1 MDMLGL
7 GKVHWA
13 GLSTG
18 GRIAQGLA
26 IHHPDRIAS
35 LSLCHTFA
43 QVEEVHHQGIIDR
56 QEIVKTQGML
66 AAWDLSQGTWFTD
79 SFVDAANADYQ
90 ILRQIFIETPIPGYL
105 GATTAVLGHPYRD
118 FLHKIT
124 APTNIIAAD
133 DDLVTPVEF
142 AYEMAERIKGSRLT
156 VIEGQRHFSNVEVPE
171 RFNEILRRGSRPYGR
186 WLGTKTGARPIFGL
200 LSRRY
205 RATRA
210 GDGAERSFEFFFTTA
225 QQAGLESKL
234 RWVFGLVMV
243 TPSHVRVGSFSA
255 FRRRHSGRPIMR
267 AQRSPAPKHLFHRR
281 WCRAGTRGAGSSE
294 PARRPTA

>member
-1 MDMLGL
+1 MSIEKIRVGDIDMVHRWDGAEDGPVVMMAHAMGTSHRVWDWQIPALADRYRLLRYDYRGAGGTDAPLGPYTWPQYISDAVGLMDVLGL

-124 APTNIIAAD
+124 VIVRSGRGMGAVKRISHVEAKPTRYCLSAGNGICPALSSSAWRFLTRILAPT
-133 DDLVTPVEF
+133 
-142 AYEMAERIKGSRLT
+142 
-156 VIEGQRHFSNVEVPE
+156 
-171 RFNEILRRGSRPYGR
+171 
-186 WLGTKTGARPIFGL
+186 
-200 LSRRY
+200 
-205 RATRA
+205 
-210 GDGAERSFEFFFTTA
+210 
-225 QQAGLESKL
+225 
-234 RWVFGLVMV
+234 
-243 TPSHVRVGSFSA
+243 
-255 FRRRHSGRPIMR
+255 
-267 AQRSPAPKHLFHRR
+267 
-281 WCRAGTRGAGSSE
+281 
-294 PARRPTA
+294 

>member
-1 MDMLGL
+1 MSIEKIRVGDIDMVHRWDGAEDGPVVMMAHAMGTSHRVWDWQIPALADRYRLLRYDYRGAGGTDAPLGPYTWPQYISDAVGLMDVLGL

-171 RFNEILRRGSRPYGR
+171 RFNEILRRG
-186 WLGTKTGARPIFGL
+186 LDHMV
-200 LSRRY
+200 
-205 RATRA
+205 
-210 GDGAERSFEFFFTTA
+210 DG
-225 QQAGLESKL
+225 
-234 RWVFGLVMV
+234 
-243 TPSHVRVGSFSA
+243 
-255 FRRRHSGRPIMR
+255 
-267 AQRSPAPKHLFHRR
+267 
-281 WCRAGTRGAGSSE
+281 
-294 PARRPTA
+294 